1 MTTLK
6 GQEELDQ
13 YKLTRKEVADF
24 LGISTNAVRMSQR
37 GNNCHNLEYRFDG
50 TKFLFKVPRRH
61 PVTSMIRDH
70 PSDHP
75 RTPKSTPRSTLGV
88 HKKIYNRGAT
98 ARGEDNYTSDALR
111 MHNQAKMRIALDKKF
126 KSPEHKKAFMDMSES
141 AFKEAYEISKR
152 AKLKGSQE
160 NSRVS
165 TPEVFPGGRASSINQ
180 QHGKYGG
187 ILTAPGIAEVERKA
201 LQRED
206 RKYEEETGTKYKQE
220 WQTQERFDG
229 TKVKVRVNTREIDFR
244 PRNSSYFIGKAPY
257 DTNTGEPD
265 DPGSVEF
272 SQSHLDNYG
281 PIQERTSF
289 NDKIEESIYR
299 TKKHLLKTKGGWD

>member
-1 MTTLK
+1 
-6 GQEELDQ
+6 
-13 YKLTRKEVADF
+13 
-24 LGISTNAVRMSQR
+24 
-37 GNNCHNLEYRFDG
+37 
-50 TKFLFKVPRRH
+50 
-61 PVTSMIRDH
+61 
-70 PSDHP
+70 
-75 RTPKSTPRSTLGV
+75 
-88 HKKIYNRGAT
+88 
-98 ARGEDNYTSDALR
+98 